1 MSNPALNKAF
11 GTPVAESAAQNQKY
25 YGEQP
30 YAQQYGMPIST
41 MAAFGVADF
50 LLKHENAAKAVKMAT
65 LAVARESVPS
75 VDLLERLTPDL
86 IAQVTKAF
94 SQPNL
99 PLDGEATV
107 EGV

>member
-1 MSNPALNKAF
+1 MA
-11 GTPVAESAAQNQKY
+11 TPIRRTDSVKIKLSPDLIERL
-25 YGEQP
+25 EVM
-30 YAQQYGMPIST
+30 AQQYGMPIST

-65 LAVARESVPS
+65 LAVARESVPTAE
-75 VDLLERLTPDL
+75 LLERLAPDL
-86 IAQVTKAF
+86 IAQVSKAF
-94 SQPNL
+94 MQPNL